1 MTEHERVSGDFAL
14 EPLGEKALVLR
25 FGDRIDE
32 VVNARVHAAAAA
44 LIAAA
49 MPGVTDVVPAYAT
62 IAVHFQP
69 STWIARGNDSP
80 WRQFAHAVRSVV
92 ASASIAS
99 ATPQSTVEI
108 AVCYG
113 GEYGPDL
120 EGVARHCGLN
130 EDEVIARHTATDYRV
145 AMIGFA
151 PGFPYLFGLDPS
163 LHMPRR
169 DSPRVRVPT
178 GSVAIGGAQTGV
190 YPSELPGGWQLIG
203 RTPMI
208 LFDPTRTAPSLLAA
222 GTRVRFRAI
231 AASEFEA

>member
-1 MTEHERVSGDFAL
+1 MTEHERASGEFAL

-32 VVNARVHAAAAA
+32 AVNARVHAAAAA

-49 MPGVTDVVPAYAT
+49 MPGVIDVVPAYAT
-62 IAVHFQP
+62 VAVHFEP
-69 STWIARGNDSP
+69 SEWIAGGSESP
-80 WRQFAHAVRSVV
+80 WQHFAQAVRSVV
-92 ASASIAS
+92 ASASAVSS
-99 ATPQSTVEI
+99 APQSIIEI

-130 EDEVIARHTATDYRV
+130 EDEVIARHTAADYRV

-163 LHMPRR
+163 LRMPRR
-169 DSPRVRVPT
+169 DSPRVRVPA

-208 LFDPTRTAPSLLAA
+208 LFDPTRTSPSLLAA

-231 AASEFEA
+231 AASEFGA